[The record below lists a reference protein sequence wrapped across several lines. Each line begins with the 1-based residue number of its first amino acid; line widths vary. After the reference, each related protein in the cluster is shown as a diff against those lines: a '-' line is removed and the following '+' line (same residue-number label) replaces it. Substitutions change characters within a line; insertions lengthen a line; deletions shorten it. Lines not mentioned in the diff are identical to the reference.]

1 MTTPKPRKNAPG
13 AGRPSKLVGARCLNI
28 YLDAESVQTAQL
40 IGQGNVSEG
49 VRLAL
54 KMVKAATP
62 PATPAPP
69 PGKQAHPPAT
79 PVSQQRLP

>member
-1 MTTPKPRKNAPG
+1 MTNPKPRKNAPG

-40 IGQGNVSEG
+40 IGEGNVSEG

-54 KMVKAATP
+54 KMVKAAI
-62 PATPAPP
+62 PAPP
-69 PGKQAHPPAT
+69 PGKPKHPPAT
-79 PVSQQRLP
+79 PAGQQPPP

>member
-1 MTTPKPRKNAPG
+1 MPTPKPRKNAPG
-13 AGRPSKLVGARCLNI
+13 AGRPAELLGSRRVNI

-54 KMVKAATP
+54 KKAKVAATP
-62 PATPAPP
+62 ATPNW
-69 PGKQAHPPAT
+69 
-79 PVSQQRLP
+79 